1 MRVAREEL
9 AGPGQ
14 RVELSG
20 SQCSSSSIDRQSWW
34 EEAFPCSCSPMSSSS
49 MPMISRLTNRC
60 SRSTIPMSSP
70 SSLKVSEQIET
81 TSLCLRIIVM
91 FIFHLQSN
99 GYVVYCFLRCQCCA
113 QRQTSTPW
121 WMQLEP
127 SSLSVALIC
136 ELVHALVNLN

>member
-1 MRVAREEL
+1 MRVTREEL

-20 SQCSSSSIDRQSWW
+20 SQCSSSSIDRLSWW

-49 MPMISRLTNRC
+49 MRMISRLTNRC

-81 TSLCLRIIVM
+81 TSLCFRIIVM
-91 FIFHLQSN
+91 FIFGCPITWLCR
-99 GYVVYCFLRCQCCA
+99 VLF
-113 QRQTSTPW
+113 
-121 WMQLEP
+121 
-127 SSLSVALIC
+127 SSLSVLCTAPNKYTVVDATGAVKPQC
-136 ELVHALVNLN
+136 CVDM

>member
-49 MPMISRLTNRC
+49 MPMISCLTNRC

-91 FIFHLQSN
+91 FISN
-99 GYVVYCFLRCQCCA
+99 HMATSCIVFFVVSAVHSAKQVHRGGCNWSRQASVLR
-113 QRQTSTPW
+113 
-121 WMQLEP
+121 
-127 SSLSVALIC
+127 
-136 ELVHALVNLN
+136 